1 MTDWREIDSFPGY
14 SVNERG
20 EVRNDRTGRRLVQ
33 VTNQGGM
40 PYVGISRDGVQYKR
54 SVSTLVARA
63 FLDPPIFRSYCVTI
77 NLDGDR
83 ENNHIANLMWRPLQF
98 ARRYHRQFQSPHRG
112 LDCPIIDVKSR
123 ERFDCSWNAAVKYG
137 LIDRDIMLA
146 VFNRTCVFPTF
157 QMFQILEE

>member
-1 MTDWREIDSFPGY
+1 
-14 SVNERG
+14 
-20 EVRNDRTGRRLVQ
+20 
-33 VTNQGGM
+33 
-40 PYVGISRDGVQYKR
+40 
-54 SVSTLVARA
+54 
-63 FLDPPIFRSYCVTI
+63 VTI